1 MALTTDKPRD
11 WYGNQVWLDQAS
23 GWFSYDCLRTAL
35 LCKIKSLIVVNKEE
49 FLLCTF
55 LRMGYSPEQMFSPD
69 SSA

>member
-1 MALTTDKPRD
+1 MEIRYGSIKPLA
-11 WYGNQVWLDQAS
+11 GLAMTVLE
-23 GWFSYDCLRTAL
+23 LL

-55 LRMGYSPEQMFSPD
+55 LRMGYSPEQVFSPD